1 VRALMKSR
9 GGQKG
14 NTNAAKNKGYN
25 DRLNVGCKAKD
36 KINWK
41 AKAKAEGEVFTD
53 WVNKTLNRA
62 VKESEDE

>member
-1 VRALMKSR
+1 MGAS
-9 GGQKG
+9 KG
-14 NTNAAKNKGYN
+14 NQNAAKNKGYT

-41 AKAKAEGEVFTD
+41 AKAKAEGLILTD
-53 WVNKTLNRA
+53 WANKTLNRA